1 MTDPSNSSSS
11 ATGSTTIVYTNDLQG
26 IKPPNFDWDSSELV
40 QQFRSFRR
48 YCELLLSTPT
58 YASKTPKQIVNYIL
72 LWMGPQAVEVFDN
85 WSHLTDDQKE
95 VPENVW
101 DAFSQYFEPKSN
113 FRLARFQLRDL
124 KQDNKESVDS
134 FVNRLKVQAKKC
146 NFKDASSFE
155 DNLIDQFIKGISHVS
170 VQKKLLDQDP
180 KTLTLD
186 KALDLARTFEAT
198 QSQLIQLGC
207 TEQVNYVKQCSKKF
221 PTNVSRKSS
230 PQTCCFCGGPFHKRE
245 NCPARNQYCNK
256 CRKIGHWGKM
266 CMSKPKAGQSAKLGA
281 FAPLAPC
288 AQLFSRAMA
297 QGASQAGHGCQ
308 SRRRH
313 TMGAK
318 KSAPI
323 GARGAKDVAW
333 HLQRLWRLW
342 RLRKASLTVDNR
354 CLKSQLVCITTVLPL
369 TQTQRIR

>member
-1 MTDPSNSSSS
+1 MTDPSNLSSS

-26 IKPPNFDWDSSELV
+26 IKPPNFDWESSELV

-48 YCELLLSTPT
+48 YCELLLSIPT

-146 NFKDASSFE
+146 NFKDASLFE

-180 KTLTLD
+180 KNFD
-186 KALDLARTFEAT
+186 PR
-198 QSQLIQLGC
+198 
-207 TEQVNYVKQCSKKF
+207 
-221 PTNVSRKSS
+221 
-230 PQTCCFCGGPFHKRE
+230 
-245 NCPARNQYCNK
+245 
-256 CRKIGHWGKM
+256 
-266 CMSKPKAGQSAKLGA
+266 
-281 FAPLAPC
+281 
-288 AQLFSRAMA
+288 
-297 QGASQAGHGCQ
+297 
-308 SRRRH
+308 
-313 TMGAK
+313 
-318 KSAPI
+318 
-323 GARGAKDVAW
+323 
-333 HLQRLWRLW
+333 
-342 RLRKASLTVDNR
+342 
-354 CLKSQLVCITTVLPL
+354 
-369 TQTQRIR
+369 